1 MRTLLYAAL
10 IAAATVSAPAA
21 KANLLDLAIVDR
33 DSGTTLPTYTDHGK
47 LYVAGTPGHR
57 YSVRMSNRSGG
68 RVLVVLSVDGVN
80 AVSGETANPNQT
92 GYVLDAWES
101 SEITGWR
108 KNLDEIAQFN
118 FTALPN
124 SYAARTGRPANVGVI
139 GVAVFT
145 ENAPIRRERE
155 KVARDAAPVPE
166 IPAPSSNASPSATT
180 APPPA
185 QRAEAPA
192 ETASGAATSARA
204 SESMTKQTDAV
215 AKRED
220 RLGTGHGASEYAHV
234 DTTAFE
240 RSSQTP
246 AETRSI
252 WYDSYANL
260 VQQGVIP
267 RPIKRADPQAFPSGF
282 VPDPPPR

>member
-1 MRTLLYAAL
+1 MRTPLYAAFIAL
-10 IAAATVSAPAA
+10 IAAAAVSAPTAH
-21 KANLLDLAIVDR
+21 ANLLDLAIVDR
-33 DSGTTLPTYTDHGK
+33 DSGATLPTYVDHGK

-80 AVSGETANPNQT
+80 AVSGQTANPDQT

-101 SEITGWR
+101 TEITGWR

-145 ENAPIRRERE
+145 ESAPIRRERE
-155 KVARDAAPVPE
+155 KVARDAVPAPEV
-166 IPAPSSNASPSATT
+166 PAPSSTAA

-185 QRAEAPA
+185 QRAEAPR
-192 ETASGAATSARA
+192 ETASNSAADA
-204 SESMTKQTDAV
+204 SKPMAPQAGAV
-215 AKRED
+215 AKSEE
-220 RLGTGHGASEYAHV
+220 RLGTGHGAREYAHV

-246 AETRSI
+246 TETRAI

-260 VQQGVIP
+260 VQQGIIQ
-267 RPIKRADPQAFPSGF
+267 RPIKRADPQPFPGSF
-282 VPDPPPR
+282 VPDPR

>member
-1 MRTLLYAAL
+1 MRTLLYVAL

-21 KANLLDLAIVDR
+21 RANLLDLAIVDR
-33 DSGTTLPTYTDHGK
+33 DSGATLRTYADHGK
-47 LYVAGTPGHR
+47 MYVAGTPGHR

-101 SEITGWR
+101 TEISGWR

-124 SYAARTGRPANVGVI
+124 SYAARTGRPANIGVI

-145 ENAPIRRERE
+145 ERAPVWRERE
-155 KVARDAAPVPE
+155 KIARDAAPASE
-166 IPAPSSNASPSATT
+166 IPAPSST
-180 APPPA
+180 AAAPPA
-185 QRAEAPA
+185 QRAEREA
-192 ETASGAATSARA
+192 ASNAAAGAAKPAA
-204 SESMTKQTDAV
+204 AQADAMAKSE
-215 AKRED
+215 E
-220 RLGTGHGASEYAHV
+220 RLGTGHGAREYAHV

-246 AETRSI
+246 TETRAI

-260 VQQGVIP
+260 VAQGIIE
-267 RPIKRADPQAFPSGF
+267 RPIANANPQPFPGSF
-282 VPDPPPR
+282 VPDPPSR

>member
-21 KANLLDLAIVDR
+21 RANLLDLAIVDR
-33 DSGTTLPTYTDHGK
+33 DNGATLPTYADHGK

-80 AVSGETANPNQT
+80 AVSGQTANPDQT

-101 SEITGWR
+101 TEISGWR

-145 ENAPIRRERE
+145 ERAPVWRERE
-155 KVARDAAPVPE
+155 KVARDAAPITEV
-166 IPAPSSNASPSATT
+166 PAPSST
-180 APPPA
+180 AAAAP
-185 QRAEAPA
+185 QRAEAPR
-192 ETASGAATSARA
+192 ESASNAAAGAGA
-204 SESMTKQTDAV
+204 SKPMAAQADAM
-215 AKRED
+215 AKSEE
-220 RLGTGHGASEYAHV
+220 RLGTGHGAREFAHV

-246 AETRSI
+246 AETRAI

-260 VQQGVIP
+260 VAQGIIE
-267 RPIKRADPQAFPSGF
+267 RPIARANPQPFPGGF
-282 VPDPPPR
+282 VPDPPTR